1 MAGLTL
7 HLPGFYTFG
16 FFPGEVII
24 CEMGVRSGDKMAES
38 VGFWECISQ
47 IVTFKREREKKTFPY
62 FVMEHDIL
70 RFKSLSQVLKQPN
83 MCRKFL
89 FKPGFQEYKKLHSSV
104 KSH

>member
-70 RFKSLSQVLKQPN
+70 RFKSLSIA
-83 MCRKFL
+83 
-89 FKPGFQEYKKLHSSV
+89 
-104 KSH
+104 